1 MNQKRIT
8 NQILE
13 QKNFTLNST
22 LNYLFNI
29 SNMKKLF
36 SYLLIS
42 SMVVLSSCTNYD
54 DQFDDLNSQ
63 INSLKSQI
71 EGFSSLS
78 SGLTA
83 LQGTVS
89 SLQSAV
95 AALPKTATPATDI
108 SGLEASVAELQTQLA
123 SASTSAEVTALTAQ
137 LTAAQTAL
145 ANAIAANATAAETN
159 ATAIA
164 GNATAIANLLT
175 ELETLA
181 TSLAGI
187 KTDLAAADTSAE
199 VAALTTALATAQA
212 DLTALLEQ
220 NQIYSTKLS
229 IKSKA
234 ELDFAVALGDKI
246 TIVNEEV
253 DIEQK
258 KDMDAAVL
266 QTVMNRIK
274 TVVKDVTFKST
285 ETGITTTPSFDN
297 LTSAANVTLT
307 QKADVSLPALVSTGN
322 LTITDDNKITSVSAP
337 KLEVITGLGVT
348 SHNKVASY
356 SMPALKRF
364 PSGNF
369 TLTVDS
375 GTVDFS
381 ALITTEDTVLAAER
395 ADTIEID
402 GATVVKAP
410 LIVSGK
416 LLMDN
421 VLEPNFPVWKGTADS
436 KFDRAKKVVLPSM
449 TGAFVI
455 NPNLMAPKATY
466 FHYIGLDGDD
476 DSTTADDKTYK
487 FPSFT
492 STGNTVI
499 ETLIIGGH
507 STSVYVS
514 GATDLTS
521 FTITGGTHAL
531 TLDDND
537 SMSSYELGHTSTIT
551 NNSYGAI
558 SSGKLVITGNA
569 DITSITADSLD
580 DINTLTVT
588 GNASLETLSFAK
600 LNSLGTDTDKTALAA
615 GEANVNIHTNDL
627 TASLIQLPSAVNV
640 LPAVSGKITSASGIN
655 SIKTFIAAALAKR
668 GTASTRVSYDNVTQV
683 LDADGDDLAVGG
695 NIALRTAT
703 GWSSTN
709 VQTWGGEDSTVD
721 LLNYV
726 AGAAGAPAVTEKL
739 QRSSY
744 GLSNSG
750 SIQTDDFIAI
760 EPSVSGTEL
769 AKVTFDAAF
778 KAKYGITNT
787 FAASP
792 DTWAPSVE
800 TELKAQLVAGGYN
813 FDVEVKQDFGKKKK
827 YLISLFNDGVLSETS
842 GRAGGPVTFTF
853 NGVTLSGTVAAAT
866 NEDFTETLANAI
878 NNAKSLSGSF
888 NVATVTGGVEVT
900 PEVEN
905 VVDYSSTPSFGSG
918 FAFPYASNYF
928 TASSQT
934 AYMGA
939 SSTIA
944 VVGTSESAGW
954 RVTVINKSTSLKADL
969 LDLAASASHTTASG
983 TIALTELVDG
993 TSISGTDNDLQRD
1006 WDNVVVG
1013 APAGAAGAGTA
1024 LNLTTWL

>member
-13 QKNFTLNST
+13 QKNYTLNST

-54 DQFDDLNSQ
+54 DQFDDLNTQ
-63 INSLKSQI
+63 INTLKSQI

-83 LQGTVS
+83 LQGTVA
-89 SLQSAV
+89 SLQ
-95 AALPKTATPATDI
+95 TAIANIPVTPATDI
-108 SGLEASVAELQTQLA
+108 SGLESTQA
-123 SASTSAEVTALTAQ
+123 ALTAS
-137 LTAAQTAL
+137 LTAL
-145 ANAIAANATAAETN
+145 AADVKALQDTLATAA
-159 ATAIA
+159 TA
-164 GNATAIANLLT
+164 
-175 ELETLA
+175 
-181 TSLAGI
+181 
-187 KTDLAAADTSAE
+187 AE
-199 VAALTTALATAQA
+199 VAALQTALTAAQA
-212 DLTALLEQ
+212 DLTELLQQ
-220 NQIYSTKLS
+220 NNIYSSDVAITNNS
-229 IKSKA
+229 T
-234 ELDFAVALGDKI
+234 LDFANALGDKVF
-246 TIVNEEV
+246 IVNGKVE
-253 DIEQK
+253 ITQT
-258 KDMDAAVL
+258 KDMDATKLA
-266 QTVMNRIK
+266 TVMARFN
-274 TVVKDVTFKST
+274 TVTGLVKFTST
-285 ETGITTTPSFDN
+285 ETGITTTPAFTK
-297 LTSAANVTLT
+297 LASAASVEID
-307 QKADVSLPALVSTGN
+307 QKADVSLPELVSTGALN
-322 LTITDDNKITSVSAP
+322 IHDDNKITSVSVP
-337 KLEVITGLGVT
+337 KVTKITALT
-348 SHNKVASY
+348 NATFNKVTNFDMS
-356 SMPALKRF
+356 SLVRLPAAL
-364 PSGNF
+364 S
-369 TLTVDS
+369 LSVDS

-381 ALITTEDTVLAAER
+381 SLITTTDATPVAESGFK
-395 ADTIEID
+395 IEID
-402 GATVVKAP
+402 GATIVKAP
-410 LIVSGK
+410 LITGGE
-416 LLMDN
+416 LDMDS
-421 VLEPNFPVWKGTADS
+421 VTEPNFPVWEGHADS
-436 KFDRAKKVVLPSM
+436 QFDKAKKVVLPAI
-449 TGAFVI
+449 TGAVAI
-455 NPNLMAPKATY
+455 NLETMAPKATY
-466 FHYIGLDGDD
+466 FHYIGNDGDD
-476 DSTTADDKTYK
+476 ASTTADDKTYK
-487 FPSFT
+487 FPSFVSAT
-492 STGNTVI
+492 NANI
-499 ETLIIGGH
+499 ETLIVGGS
-507 STSVYVS
+507 STSVSVT

-531 TLDDND
+531 TLNDND
-537 SMSSYELGHTSTIT
+537 SMTSYVLGHTSTVT

-569 DITSITADSLD
+569 EITSITADSLD
-580 DINTLTVT
+580 DINTLTIT
-588 GNASLETLSFAK
+588 SNASLETLSFAK
-600 LNSLGTDTDKTALAA
+600 LNSLGTDTDKTALVA

-627 TASLIQLPSAVNV
+627 TASKIQLPSAVNV
-640 LPAVSGKITSASGIN
+640 LPAVTGKITSASGVA
-655 SIKTFIAAALAKR
+655 SIKTFIAAALALR
-668 GTASTRVSYDNVTQV
+668 GTASTRVSYDNVTEV
-683 LDADGDDLAVGG
+683 LDSNGDALAVNGE
-695 NIALRTAT
+695 IKLRTAT
-703 GWSSTN
+703 GWSTTN

-726 AGAAGAPAVTEKL
+726 AGAAGAPAVAEKL

-750 SIQTDDFIAI
+750 TIQTDDFIAI

-778 KAKYGITNT
+778 KAKYGITDT

-813 FDVEVKQDFGKKKK
+813 FDVEVKKDFGKKKT

-853 NGVTLSGTVAAAT
+853 NGVTLSETVAAAT
-866 NEDFTETLANAI
+866 NEDFTEALAEAI
-878 NNAKSLSGSF
+878 NNSKTLSGSF

-905 VVDYSSTPSFGSG
+905 VVDYSSTPSFGTG
-918 FAFPYASNYF
+918 FTFPYASNYF

-944 VVGTSESAGW
+944 VVGTSEASGW
-954 RVTVINKSTSLKADL
+954 RVTVINKSTSLKANL

-1013 APAGAAGAGTA
+1013 SAAGAAGAGTA